1 MRFKVND
8 SVRVVA
14 AMALPDMV
22 GKIYLV
28 QYVGP
33 WKKGDLQ
40 PNGGYALTDCDY
52 ILLDPEYQ
60 ENTLYAP
67 GISCRDNNL
76 ESA

>member
-33 WKKGDLQ
+33 WKKRRLAAQ
-40 PNGGYALTDCDY
+40 RRLRPNGL
-52 ILLDPEYQ
+52 
-60 ENTLYAP
+60 
-67 GISCRDNNL
+67 
-76 ESA
+76 